1 MGFYSENSGAQGLV
15 YQGTWDALLNI
26 PSLTSGIGT
35 QGEYYIV
42 SVAGNT
48 NLNGVTDWQ
57 IGDWAVFNGT
67 VWQKIDNS
75 DAITSVGLTM
85 PSAFAVANSPLT
97 SSGTIAVTGAGT
109 AAQYVRGDGQL
120 ATFPNASSGGSS
132 VNYYLNG
139 SVAASV
145 LGYQQM
151 SNTAIIGAGTDF
163 PLLGNG
169 LIAEFLTD
177 VANPNRLEIP
187 AGSWNFEMYFSMSSS
202 GGNTKFYVELL
213 KYDGATFTSIASSSA
228 IPEQITGGTA
238 IDLYLTSLAVPQTVL
253 LASDRLAVRVY
264 IVNNSGGRTAILHT
278 ENSHLCEIITTFAGG
293 VSAINGLTANTQ
305 YFATGSSG
313 VNFNISSLLD
323 THTFNL
329 PTASA
334 INRGALSS
342 ADWTTF
348 NGKVAGAGTTNYVA
362 KFTGASAIG
371 DSLIFDDATN
381 VGIGTTAPLSK
392 LGVLGSVSVGAT
404 FGAIAAP
411 TSGAIIEGITS
422 IGASSPVVRLGQK
435 FAISNS
441 TAYGGMAINCWSA
454 GGGCGLLDLNNS
466 NSNTEGNY
474 AVRTNNQLM
483 GALVFR
489 GSDGTAFIN
498 GAAIQGVVN
507 GTPSAGIMPTDLQFI
522 ISSSTT
528 QNVERMRIT
537 NTGNVGIATT
547 VPATKLDVR
556 TNVAYRGVIEATS
569 SFVAGGF
576 YGAFRAM
583 PSDGTVLDK
592 AGLYMGS
599 IGADNAVISS
609 NTTYRNSGFWQ
620 SSSTTGS
627 IIQLATGDIYFYTN
641 SSLTANT
648 DYVPTTRLF
657 IKSTGNVGI
666 GTIVPD
672 TKLHVVGTS
681 GTTIKIVDGNQAV
694 GRVLTCDANGV
705 GSWAAAASSGWGILG
720 NAGTVA
726 ATNFIGTTDNI
737 GFSFRVNNLK
747 AGRIDVETTGNTYFG
762 IKAGNVD
769 AGLNFNTGIGL
780 QALKSNTTGALNVAI
795 GYLAMSVNTT
805 GAYNTSIG
813 VGALENNS
821 VASRS
826 TSIGYEANRY
836 QGGGD
841 NTAIGYRAAG
851 VGFSGTSIKNTSI
864 GASALT
870 NNEGNENTAVGYQA
884 GSNVSTGINNTLIGS
899 NTGLGITTGNR
910 NTVIGATVTG
920 LASGLSNNIILADG
934 AGVVRLQFNN
944 TGVLSLTGPTVTVV
958 NPTLPNRTIAITVG
972 GTVYY
977 VHAKTSND

>member
-1 MGFYSENSGAQGLV
+1 MGFYSENSGAQGLI

-26 PSLTSGIGT
+26 PSLTSSVGT

-57 IGDWAVFNGT
+57 IGDWAIFNGT

-75 DAITSVGLTM
+75 DAIASVGLTM

-109 AAQYVRGDGQL
+109 ASQYVRGDGQL
-120 ATFPNASSGGSS
+120 ATLPSGSSGGSS

-145 LGYQQM
+145 VGYQQM
-151 SNTAIIGAGTDF
+151 SNTAIIGAGTNF

-187 AGSWNFEMYFSMSSS
+187 VGAWNFEMYFNMSSS
-202 GGNTKFYVELL
+202 GGSPKFYVELL

-228 IPEQITGGTA
+228 NPEGITNGTTT
-238 IDLYLTSLAVPQTVL
+238 DLYLTSLAVPQTVL

-264 IVNNSGGRTAILHT
+264 IVNNTVVRTATLHT
-278 ENSHLCEIITTFAGG
+278 ENSNLCEIITTFAGG
-293 VSAINGLTANTQ
+293 VSALNGLTANTQ

-313 VNFNISSLLD
+313 VDFNISSLVD

-348 NGKVAGAGTTNYVA
+348 NGKVGGTGTTNYVA
-362 KFTGASAIG
+362 KFTGASAVG
-371 DSLIFDDATN
+371 DSVIYNSGTN
-381 VGIGTTAPLSK
+381 VGIGT
-392 LGVLGSVSVGAT
+392 
-404 FGAIAAP
+404 AAP
-411 TSGAIIEGITS
+411 TD
-422 IGASSPVVRLGQK
+422 PLHVVG
-435 FAISNS
+435 SS
-441 TAYGGMAINCWSA
+441 TA
-454 GGGCGLLDLNNS
+454 GLF
-466 NSNTEGNY
+466 EGS
-474 AVRTNNQLM
+474 T
-483 GALVFR
+483 
-489 GSDGTAFIN
+489 
-498 GAAIQGVVN
+498 QGVVGLKLTGATTYSLLSN
-507 GTPSAGIMPTDLQFI
+507 ATGMIGFYRGSGSLHDFAIRTGNIGIGYP
-522 ISSSTT
+522 SSTT
-528 QNVERMRIT
+528 TYNFT
-537 NTGNVGIATT
+537 LGFGNQA
-547 VPATKLDVR
+547 AR
-556 TNVAYRGVIEATS
+556 TFGIEASATDVIGRRLTISAGSTVAGTS
-569 SFVAGGF
+569 VSNVAGG
-576 YGAFRAM
+576 
-583 PSDGTVLDK
+583 DVVIN
-592 AGLYMGS
+592 AGLGTGTGTSNLFFQTGTTLGTGTTLQTLSTKMTILGS
-599 IGADNAVISS
+599 
-609 NTTYRNSGFWQ
+609 
-620 SSSTTGS
+620 
-627 IIQLATGDIYFYTN
+627 
-641 SSLTANT
+641 
-648 DYVPTTRLF
+648 
-657 IKSTGNVGI
+657 GNVGI
-666 GTIVPD
+666 GTITPD
-672 TKLHVVGTS
+672 TKLHIVGTS

-694 GRVLTCDANGV
+694 GRVLTCDAAGV

-780 QALKSNTTGALNVAI
+780 QALKSNTTGFLNVAI

-805 GAYNTSIG
+805 GAHNTTVG
-813 VGALENNS
+813 AGALENNS
-821 VASRS
+821 VSSRS

-851 VGFSGTSIKNTSI
+851 VGFSGASIKNTSI

-944 TGVLSLTGPTVTVV
+944 TGVLSLTGPTVTTVAA
-958 NPTLPNRTIAITVG
+958 TLPNRTIAITVG

-977 VHAKTSND
+977 VHAKTTND